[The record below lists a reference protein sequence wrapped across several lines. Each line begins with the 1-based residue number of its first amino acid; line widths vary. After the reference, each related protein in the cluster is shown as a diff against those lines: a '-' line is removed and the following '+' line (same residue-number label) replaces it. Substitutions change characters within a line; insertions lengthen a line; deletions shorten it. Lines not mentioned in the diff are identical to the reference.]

1 MINEGNLSMKK
12 LILQTLNFALILV
25 FVSCVSFE
33 NAHLVNLV
41 TKESPSETDLIL
53 TASRPLQ
60 VKETKLEN
68 LPGLILSFPEDK
80 VMSRELE
87 VLEVNKGAVKRVKSE
102 YFQSGGPDERQL
114 NFMIVEFTRDLPY
127 KIYKSGSSIIIRIE
141 HSEPSPVGGQTLKT
155 SANDNE
161 VQPQIQK
168 SPPLREGGYLVGPGD
183 VLSIEVWRQPEVSR
197 DVVVDDEGE
206 IRLPPIKK
214 ILVMGMTVPQV
225 EEKLTEALSKYLI
238 DPAVFVTIKEFNSQR
253 VVALGETKTGMYTL
267 KRRTTLVEFLGQIGG
282 PTGEADIFHIKLI
295 KKDGQSFTY
304 DLNELMK
311 NPQKSEDVLV
321 SGGDTLYVPPL
332 EMNKVYVLGKVN
344 SPKAIPIKGK
354 LTLIDAITEAGGL
367 SPGAAARSI
376 IILRG
381 EPGSSKG
388 IRVNLNQILKNADT
402 AQNIELVRGDIV
414 YVPTS
419 FIADVEKFM
428 ALLSPPL
435 YWYVWLR

>member
-1 MINEGNLSMKK
+1 MRMKLSPKFK
-12 LILQTLNFALILV
+12 N
-25 FVSCVSFE
+25 
-33 NAHLVNLV
+33 
-41 TKESPSETDLIL
+41 
-53 TASRPLQ
+53 
-60 VKETKLEN
+60 
-68 LPGLILSFPEDK
+68 
-80 VMSRELE
+80 
-87 VLEVNKGAVKRVKSE
+87 
-102 YFQSGGPDERQL
+102 
-114 NFMIVEFTRDLPY
+114 
-127 KIYKSGSSIIIRIE
+127 
-141 HSEPSPVGGQTLKT
+141 
-155 SANDNE
+155 
-161 VQPQIQK
+161 
-168 SPPLREGGYLVGPGD
+168 PPLREGGYLVGPGD

-197 DVVVDDEGE
+197 DVVVDEEGE

-354 LTLIDAITEAGGL
+354 LTLIDAITEAGG
-367 SPGAAARSI
+367 AFAR
-376 IILRG
+376 RG
-381 EPGSSKG
+381 REEYYHRS
-388 IRVNLNQILKNADT
+388 RRTRILKRNSGKPES
-402 AQNIELVRGDIV
+402 N
-414 YVPTS
+414 P
-419 FIADVEKFM
+419 
-428 ALLSPPL
+428 
-435 YWYVWLR
+435 